1 MPLNKT
7 HTNNIPGGGGGDSST
22 AGKYV
27 DAVNGIASD
36 PSSVP
41 GTGGLTNDSEII
53 QHRVS
58 NILTSSTRLAI
69 NTQKPT
75 IRPSVTLRKKLSFDD
90 TSHKDPNARR
100 GSKSA
105 NKFRPPG
112 VQIH

>member
-22 AGKYV
+22 AGKYD

-58 NILTSSTRLAI
+58 NILTCSTSR
-69 NTQKPT
+69 QK
-75 IRPSVTLRKKLSFDD
+75 
-90 TSHKDPNARR
+90 
-100 GSKSA
+100 
-105 NKFRPPG
+105 
-112 VQIH
+112 